1 MRHRP
6 QRSGFDILR
15 RRASSVRAG
24 ADTDDVVGDIFDA
37 FRCGVLRENGA
48 RCAIPSI
55 VRK

>member
-1 MRHRP
+1 LFTVVSP
-6 QRSGFDILR
+6 NSLR
-15 RRASSVRAG
+15 
-24 ADTDDVVGDIFDA
+24 